1 MYRYLK
7 VGEIIQA
14 GDELTATVNRTFYS
28 SVSDA
33 DFLNTNTKK
42 YGWTCCTSSIGSKV
56 EEFDNLLY
64 RRKIVPEVKYYRTDN
79 GHYVKRYPDNTMDFF
94 DTIDGRNICSVNWT
108 AGDHV
113 AVEEGR
119 YTEIS
124 KEEYG
129 VGIAVSQVGQK
140 QNKETVMTHNIFE
153 IDTNRPIGK
162 TVQAVKTYG
171 FKAANY
177 FVFEPAV
184 NIGKPLLKSI
194 RYILFVGGITAG
206 IYSFNNPELVSN
218 TLKSCLPKVSI
229 QAPDILQ

>member
-1 MYRYLK
+1 MYRYLE
-7 VGEIIQA
+7 VGETIQK
-14 GDELTATVNRTFYS
+14 GDEITCKRNRIDHSNVDENT
-28 SVSDA
+28 
-33 DFLNTNTKK
+33 FLNDKNRK
-42 YGWTCCTSSIGSKV
+42 YGWMSSECRAGSKV
-56 EEFDNLLY
+56 KQEDILLF
-64 RRKIVPEVKYYRTDN
+64 RRKCE
-79 GHYVKRYPDNTMDFF
+79 
-94 DTIDGRNICSVNWT
+94 
-108 AGDHV
+108 
-113 AVEEGR
+113 
-119 YTEIS
+119 EIS

-129 VGIAVSQVGQK
+129 VGIAVPQDEQK
-140 QNKETVMTHNIFE
+140 QNKEIVMNSDKQSIFN
-153 IDTNRPIGK
+153 IDTTNPIGK
-162 TVQAVKTYG
+162 AVQAVKTYG